1 MVCGG
6 QECGGQECGG
16 WYTVSSCRTIGRLTA
31 RYGLPHGETAKAA
44 SLPGAPPARAQVH
57 GAGGTWKRP
66 VRPSPPGGLHAAT
79 GAQPPPPVVRMRRST
94 GPRMAYVR
102 PVPGLGVVVE
112 ATPAQPRAALGLPH
126 DPVRCWLRRPRQ
138 RGSGGSGSEIR
149 DRPGGEA
156 GWVLSSAEA
165 SRTRCYC
172 GPESRHPQ
180 PRSPASR
187 GRGAGGGTRPRSR
200 ARPPGA
206 PRTDRA
212 ARNRGSRTR
221 AQNAQADAPRS
232 HSRRKVPRRLAR
244 RRTIA
249 ARACLSAAPG
259 RACTP

>member
-6 QECGGQECGG
+6 QECGG
-16 WYTVSSCRTIGRLTA
+16 WHTVSACRTTGLLTA

-44 SLPGAPPARAQVH
+44 SLPGAPPTRSQVH
-57 GAGGTWKRP
+57 GDGGTWKRP
-66 VRPSPPGGLHAAT
+66 MYPAPPSGLHRPADS
-79 GAQPPPPVVRMRRST
+79 QPPSPVVRMRRST
-94 GPRMAYVR
+94 GPRIPHLRLLSDVGDLAEKM
-102 PVPGLGVVVE
+102 
-112 ATPAQPRAALGLPH
+112 PAQPGAALGAPA
-126 DPVRCWLRRPRQ
+126 DSVRRWLLRPRQ
-138 RGSGGSGSEIR
+138 RSSGGSGSWAR
-149 DRPGGEA
+149 RRLGGEA

-187 GRGAGGGTRPRSR
+187 GRGAGGGTCPRSR

-206 PRTDRA
+206 PRTDRV
-212 ARNRGSRTR
+212 ARNRGSRAR
-221 AQNAQADAPRS
+221 AQNAHADASRS
-232 HSRRKVPRRLAR
+232 HSRRKAAPRRLAR

-249 ARACLSAAPG
+249 ARACLSAAPR